1 MEKWFI
7 KNKKADFDLIARNF
21 GISPVL
27 ARLAVNRGVSSGE
40 ELEKYLR
47 PLMEH
52 LHNPYLMK
60 DMDKTCEILKRKIAE
75 GKAIRIIGDYD
86 VDGVMAAYILY
97 QALRKCGARADYEIP
112 DRIKDG
118 YGINMQIVEAAA
130 SDGIDTII
138 TCDNGIAAREQV
150 TFAKK
155 MGMTVLITDHHDI
168 PIGESLPPADTIVNP
183 KQETCAYPF
192 KGICGAVVAYKLAEV
207 LYEAFGFEKK
217 QAEEEFLEFAA
228 IATVC
233 DVMDLVNENR
243 ALVKHGI
250 DKLKRTRNIG
260 LQKLIQV
267 NQLENANL
275 SAYHLGFVIGPC
287 INASGRLE
295 SAKIALK
302 LFLTEENGKAELL
315 ARELK
320 LLNEERKDMTE
331 ENLEKAI
338 AMVEETELLEDKVL
352 LVFLPE
358 CHESLAGIIAGRL
371 RERYN
376 RPTIVLTRG
385 KEGLK
390 GSGRSTPEYSMFEE
404 ISKCKEYLTKFG
416 GHPMAAGLS
425 LKEENLEAFRKALNE
440 NTVLT
445 EEDLI
450 PKVSFDMVL
459 PLEEISLPLIREIDF
474 LEPYGKENVRPLFA
488 VKDLFVTGAR
498 TIGKEKNMLRLT
510 VQSSSSRISYT
521 AMLFRGYDLFADR
534 MDEKYGEGTFERIL
548 SGTASPVAM
557 DFVFY
562 PSVNEYNGIES
573 VQIIIQ
579 NFK

>member
-7 KNKKADFDLIARNF
+7 KNKKADFDLIARTF

-27 ARLAVNRGVSSGE
+27 ARLAVNRGVSSNE
-40 ELEKYLR
+40 EMGRYLR
-47 PLMEH
+47 PSMEH
-52 LHNPYLMK
+52 LHNPHQMK
-60 DMDKTCEILKRKIAE
+60 DIDKTCEILKRKIAE
-75 GKAIRIIGDYD
+75 GKTIRIIGDYD
-86 VDGVMAAYILY
+86 VDGVMATYILCK
-97 QALRKCGARADYEIP
+97 ALIKCGAKADYEIP

-118 YGINMQIVEAAA
+118 YGINMQIVEMAV
-130 SDGIDTII
+130 SDRIDTII

-150 TFAKK
+150 KFAKQ

-168 PIGESLPPADTIVNP
+168 PIGEPLPPADTIVNP
-183 KQETCAYPF
+183 KQETCGYPF
-192 KGICGAVVAYKLAEV
+192 KGICGAVVAYKLAEA

-217 QAEEEFLEFAA
+217 LAEEEFLEFAA

-250 DKLKRTRNIG
+250 EKLKRTSNMG
-260 LQKLIQV
+260 LQALIRV
-267 NQLENANL
+267 NQLEFANL

-302 LFLTEENGKAELL
+302 LFLTEEKGKAELF
-315 ARELK
+315 AKELK
-320 LLNEERKDMTE
+320 MLNEERKQMTE

-338 AMVEETELLEDKVL
+338 SIVEETGLLEDKVL
-352 LVFLPE
+352 LVFIPE

-376 RPTIVLTRG
+376 RPTIVLTKG

-404 ISKCKEYLTKFG
+404 LSKCKEYLSKFG

-425 LKEENLEAFRKALNE
+425 LEEENLEPFRRALNK
-440 NTVLT
+440 NTTLT

-450 PKVSFDMVL
+450 PKVTFDMVL

-474 LEPYGKENVRPLFA
+474 LEPYGKENTRPLFA
-488 VKDLFVTGAR
+488 GKDIFVTGAR
-498 TIGKEKNMLRLT
+498 TIGQEKNMLRLT
-510 VQSSSSRISYT
+510 VKSSSSHASYT
-521 AMLFRGYDLFADR
+521 AMLFRGMICLPAVWMKSTVKVHLKECFLAPQVLWQW
-534 MDEKYGEGTFERIL
+534 IL
-548 SGTASPVAM
+548 CS
-557 DFVFY
+557 
-562 PSVNEYNGIES
+562 IRL
-573 VQIIIQ
+573 
-579 NFK
+579 